1 MDLRARLLYHQIH
14 PLKLLTDWGTAAVAA
29 WLLWDHRLG
38 AALLV
43 GFVPPILVTAILVR
57 WADLEPYRDSSFG
70 RYVAR
75 HMTRAVEG
83 LRLAGL
89 AVAWGAAWA
98 HRPLYTAG
106 GVAII
111 LGAWAWGLVAG

>member
-29 WLLWDHRLG
+29 YLLWGHRLG

-43 GFVPPILVTAILVR
+43 GLIPSIVVSALLVR
-57 WADLEPYRDSSFG
+57 WADLTPYEVSPFG

-75 HMTRAVEG
+75 HMTSAVEG
-83 LRLAGL
+83 IRFLGL
-89 AVAWGAAWA
+89 AVAWAGAWA
-98 HRPLYTAG
+98 MRPPFIAL
-106 GVAII
+106 GVAVI
-111 LGAWAWGLVAG
+111 LGAWAWGLVTG